1 MRVIET
7 AAKRY
12 KKCYDDFPNIA
23 ILAKSATRGEFQLTF
38 AHVTVGN
45 KSFGESVMAFDL
57 AGNQDP
63 PSAVSINIDI
73 AFVIEGNK
81 QLILVMSGII
91 YGFP

>member
-1 MRVIET
+1 MRASKT

-12 KKCYDDFPNIA
+12 KKVCDDFPNIA

-45 KSFGESVMAFDL
+45 KSFGGSGVAFVL